1 MFESLFGS
9 QVATGES
16 WLCVELNGGAVRRE
30 EVFYSSRGCYKRH
43 MNQNQLVV
51 AKVTHQE

>member
-9 QVATGES
+9 RVATGES
-16 WLCVELNGGAVRRE
+16 WLCVELNGGAIRRK